1 MSLKEIR
8 VLFLRIKARTR
19 FSHSRQVTVTDDL
32 SLREHLMQRTQQ
44 EVEGDHLLGRAVVF
58 KDPPSPLFRG
68 VICRA
73 RLYLGKVFEIA
84 S

>member
-19 FSHSRQVTVTDDL
+19 LGYSWQITMPYNPCPWK
-32 SLREHLMQRTQQ
+32 HLVQRTQQ
-44 EVEGDHLLGRAVVF
+44 EVEGDHLLRRAVVL

-68 VICRA
+68 VTCRA

>member
-1 MSLKEIR
+1 M
-8 VLFLRIKARTR
+8 
-19 FSHSRQVTVTDDL
+19 TDDPCPWK
-32 SLREHLMQRTQQ
+32 HLMQRTQQ
-44 EVEGDHLLGRAVVF
+44 EVERDHLLGRAVVF

-68 VICRA
+68 VTCRA

>member
-1 MSLKEIR
+1 M
-8 VLFLRIKARTR
+8 A
-19 FSHSRQVTVTDDL
+19 DDL
-32 SLREHLMQRTQQ
+32 RVREHLMERTQQ
-44 EVEGDHLLGRAVVF
+44 EVEGDHLLGRAVVL
-58 KDPPSPLFRG
+58 KAPPSPLFRG